1 MLSFVYCA
9 GLGCVWRDDFADRQ
23 FCAVF
28 CGRDGLELLQLLF
41 LGVRR
46 LCQCAVRWF
55 GRVRVILRQA
65 AFGVSTVF
73 GGFQRANKKDGNCS
87 VLFVCCAPR
96 LFAGHVFYFDIEE
109 ECLVAADGA

>member
-1 MLSFVYCA
+1 M
-9 GLGCVWRDDFADRQ
+9 WRDDFADRQ